1 MKTCSVSEA
10 KSSLG
15 KLADEAIKGRPTV
28 ITRGGKL
35 VILQA
40 YEPPDPN
47 AFDSAIDEGINS
59 EHFEITDSFWQSVRA
74 KGRKLARQQTAK
86 SRK

>member
-35 VILQA
+35 VILRA
-40 YEPPDPN
+40 YEPPDPDV
-47 AFDSAIDEGINS
+47 FDPAIDAGMKS
-59 EHFEITDSFWQSVRA
+59 EHFEITDRFWQNVRI
-74 KGRKLARQQTAK
+74 KGRKLARQQTVK
-86 SRK
+86 SGK

>member
-1 MKTCSVSEA
+1 MKTCSVSAA

-47 AFDSAIDEGINS
+47 AFDSAIDEGING
-59 EHFEITDSFWQSVRA
+59 EHFEITDSFWQNVRA
-74 KGRKLARQQTAK
+74 KGQKLARQQTAK

>member
-40 YEPPDPN
+40 YEPPDPD
-47 AFDSAIDEGINS
+47 AFDSAIDAGINS
-59 EHFEITDSFWQSVRA
+59 EHFAITDTFWQSVRA

-86 SRK
+86 PRK

>member
-40 YEPPDPN
+40 YEPPDPD
-47 AFDSAIDEGINS
+47 AFDSAIDAGIQS
-59 EHFEITDSFWQSVRA
+59 EHFAITESFWRNVRA
-74 KGRKLARQQTAK
+74 KGRKLARQQTTK
-86 SRK
+86 SGK